1 MKTPR
6 PDPVRL
12 ARAALRSG
20 LSEAESTLLINYRK
34 MGELIEFL
42 RTGNNERARELAV
55 IIRDDLGRVGGRLRD
70 RRDHD
75 LPEPRTRRPKEDT
88 GFNPARPQWRPN

>member
-1 MKTPR
+1 VRTPR

-20 LSEAESTLLINYRK
+20 LSEAETTLLINYRK

-42 RTGNNERARELAV
+42 RTGNNERARQLAV
-55 IIRDDLGRVGGRLRD
+55 VVRDDLGRVGGRLRD
-70 RRDHD
+70 RREYD
-75 LPEPRTRRPKEDT
+75 LNPPTERPEQKTE
-88 GFNPARPQWRPN
+88 FNHARPQWRPR